1 MALARVMGAVPAKAF
16 SPRAVANRVRSS
28 PISARIRALS
38 TVPRPGKLVMIW
50 ASGCWPNAV
59 VSDSP
64 GGHR

>member
-38 TVPRPGKLVMIW
+38 TVP
-50 ASGCWPNAV
+50 S
-59 VSDSP
+59 
-64 GGHR
+64 